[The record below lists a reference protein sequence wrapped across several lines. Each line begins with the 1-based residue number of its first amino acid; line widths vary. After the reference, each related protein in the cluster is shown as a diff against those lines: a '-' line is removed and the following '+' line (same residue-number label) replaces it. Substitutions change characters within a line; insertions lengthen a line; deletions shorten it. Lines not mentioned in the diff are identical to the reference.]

1 MWSFPLWTLPKVP
14 KKKGVAL
21 GCKGGE
27 GTRRPFSIHRG
38 MGGWD
43 TLQWLL
49 FWAPS
54 LAAEEVIP
62 AALLPVTIRPCLV
75 ASLLTN
81 AWKGRRP

>member
-1 MWSFPLWTLPKVP
+1 MLLW
-14 KKKGVAL
+14 
-21 GCKGGE
+21 GGK

-54 LAAEEVIP
+54 LGAEEDSP
-62 AALLPVTIRPCLV
+62 GCSAASDHQALPCCVSAHKCPERQEALSVMSPMI
-75 ASLLTN
+75 S
-81 AWKGRRP
+81 